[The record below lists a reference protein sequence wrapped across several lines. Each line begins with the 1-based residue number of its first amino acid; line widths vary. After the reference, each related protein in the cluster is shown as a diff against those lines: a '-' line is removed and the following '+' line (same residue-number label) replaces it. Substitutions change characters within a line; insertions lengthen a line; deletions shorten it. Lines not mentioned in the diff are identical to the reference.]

1 MVHEY
6 EGGWTKHLL
15 ETLWAYQSLSKTA
28 TGLSPF
34 FLVYGTE
41 AVSPVELLVPTPRVI
56 HGQET
61 DVNATTCA
69 EIRTT
74 DLETLEE
81 IWNFAYNRTRRY
93 QQQMANAYNKA
104 TKSRVFVKGQMVL
117 KAADHIKR
125 NLSAPSKFALSWEGP
140 YLIREASAS
149 SYYHL
154 ATAAGGSLMESINGK
169 WLKLHYAHLSSM
181 YLVTLFCMILN
192 YYYANKN

>member
-1 MVHEY
+1 MVHEC

-34 FLVYGTE
+34 FLVYGIE
-41 AVSPVELLVPTPRVI
+41 AISLVELLVPTPRFI

-61 DVNATTCA
+61 YVNAATCA

-81 IWNFAYNRTRRY
+81 TRNFAYNHTQRY

-104 TKSRVFVKGQMVL
+104 MKSRVFIKGQMVL
-117 KAADHIKR
+117 KAINHIKK
-125 NLSAPSKFALSWEGP
+125 NLSAPFKFALSWEGP
-140 YLIREASAS
+140 YLIREAYAS

-154 ATAAGGSLMESINGK
+154 ATAAGESLTESINGK
-169 WLKLHYAHLSSM
+169 WLKLHYAHHSSM
-181 YLVTLFCMILN
+181 YQVTLF
-192 YYYANKN
+192 A